1 MTSCLLAVSLLM
13 AAMPALATEK
23 SLTRAD
29 ILRES
34 TQRFERADLNH
45 DGVVSEEERR
55 LAQAAAVAGV
65 AAPAPLPAR
74 AGVSITCLR
83 ASGSLPLLQ
92 F

>member
-34 TQRFERADLNH
+34 TQRFEGADLNH

-55 LAQAAAVAGV
+55 LAQAAAVAGI

-74 AGVSITCLR
+74 AGVSITRLR